1 MLYWLFNGMAR
12 VSAYTVH
19 QPPHAG
25 GTKLERAESLL
36 FVADGF
42 SWRAALF
49 SPFYLLVRGEWL
61 ALAAYAAAAL
71 VLAGILE
78 LAGAREDWF
87 VWMFILLNVVTGF
100 ELSELK
106 RWSLGRAGWQE
117 IATVSGRGQEEAERR
132 FFDVWLPTISADT
145 PVIGVER
152 HSTVGPWSSP
162 LNDTTSRIETAVRR
176 LSERLRS
183 KYMPRP

>member
-19 QPPHAG
+19 EPPHAG
-25 GTKLERAESLL
+25 GTKLERAEGLL

-49 SPFYLLVRGEWL
+49 SPFYLLVRGEWI

-71 VLAGILE
+71 VLAAILE
-78 LAGAREDWF
+78 LAGAGEEWF

-117 IATVSGRGQEEAERR
+117 ITTVSGRGQEEAERR
-132 FFDVWLPTISADT
+132 FFDFWLPSEEAGA
-145 PVIGVER
+145 VAR
-152 HSTVGPWSSP
+152 HSTIGPWSSP
-162 LNDTTSRIETAVRR
+162 PNDTTSRIEAAVRR